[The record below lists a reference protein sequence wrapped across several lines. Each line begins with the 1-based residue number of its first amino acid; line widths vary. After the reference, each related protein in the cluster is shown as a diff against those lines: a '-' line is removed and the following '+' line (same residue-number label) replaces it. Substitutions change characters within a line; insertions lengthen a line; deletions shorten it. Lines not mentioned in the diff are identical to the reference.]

1 VLTQQAQWTQ
11 SSRAAANAAA
21 CFDADLAR
29 LSTEIDSLRTSDM
42 RVDQRDRQIDKR
54 QQQIRSETRMRA
66 ASWYDAA
73 AANYNLSRKDAARQ
87 FAEKLLDDEQ
97 YGDRARDLIARLS
110 AQ

>member
-1 VLTQQAQWTQ
+1 M
-11 SSRAAANAAA
+11 RA
-21 CFDADLAR
+21 
-29 LSTEIDSLRTSDM
+29 
-42 RVDQRDRQIDKR
+42 DQRDRQIAKR
-54 QQQIRSETRMRA
+54 QDQTRSDTRMRA

-97 YGDRARDLIARLS
+97 YRDRARDLIARLS